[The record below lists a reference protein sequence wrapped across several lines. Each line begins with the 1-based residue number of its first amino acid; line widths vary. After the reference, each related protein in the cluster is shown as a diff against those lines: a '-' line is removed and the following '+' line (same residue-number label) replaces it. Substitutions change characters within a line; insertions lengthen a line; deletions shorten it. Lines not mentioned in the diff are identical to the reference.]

1 MKYKTF
7 NNLMTRLLKL
17 RKDEEKL
24 NEALRVFEP
33 DFNFICLGR
42 IETLI
47 VDILKEATNDSNTWI
62 SYFLYDMDAKFS
74 KKSIGSNLSKKL
86 YIRNMKDLYNLIYDK
101 SI

>member
-62 SYFLYDMDAKFS
+62 SYFLYEMDAKFS
-74 KKSIGSNLSKKL
+74 KKSIGRSGDKPI
-86 YIRNMKDLYNLIYDK
+86 YIRNIKDLYNLIYDK